1 MGRFIGKTVRVWW
14 DIPVKPTFTLRV
26 IAWGAN
32 LHKRT
37 SPAGDA
43 LDGKV
48 ARQVERSFSPKN
60 CFEESPT
67 SIELEREA
75 PIVLSLHPVPP

>member
-26 IAWGAN
+26 IAWGAK

-37 SPAGDA
+37 TPAGEA
-43 LDGKV
+43 LDGNL
-48 ARQVERSFSPKN
+48 AHQVERSFGPKKMLRGK
-60 CFEESPT
+60 PQ
-67 SIELEREA
+67 I
-75 PIVLSLHPVPP
+75 